1 MASLS
6 MLSRAAVLAAM
17 IGSLGGCATL
27 FGIGDDSLASAAP
40 AQLSPAAAN
49 TIATDLVGDLTS
61 HIGPGK
67 NTIVLKTDGSSFGS
81 ALEQALKSSGY
92 AVVTDQP
99 VDKKADVT
107 LAYVIDDFDDGV
119 LARLSTPTLDIG
131 RAYQVTATGATPT
144 SPLSVMESR
153 APA

>member
-1 MASLS
+1 MAAL
-6 MLSRAAVLAAM
+6 M
-17 IGSLGGCATL
+17 GSLGGCATL
-27 FGIGDDSLASAAP
+27 FGIGDDGLASAAP
-40 AQLSPAAAN
+40 AQLSPAAASA
-49 TIATDLVGDLTS
+49 IATDLVGDLTS

-81 ALEQALKSSGY
+81 SLEEALKSSGY

-107 LAYVIDDFDDGV
+107 LAYVIDNFDGGV
-119 LARLSTPTLDIG
+119 LARLSTPSLDIG
-131 RAYQVTATGATPT
+131 RAYQITATGATPT
-144 SPLSVMESR
+144 SPLSVMESG